1 MRSIQFN
8 CTTVPFVEEQT
19 IVGIYDVT
27 SQLVAKQLV
36 TEAVAVKHEK
46 ATNTNAASIH

>member
-8 CTTVPFVEEQT
+8 CTTDPFVKEYT

-36 TEAVAVKHEK
+36 TEPVTAKHEK
-46 ATNTNAASIH
+46 AAKTNAASIH